1 MYDRLKSAYL
11 KKVRTEKGLKLTAVA
26 SLTHYS
32 TAYISELERGK
43 KTISND
49 NWNQLFSLLEAPTI
63 MDDSEIETKLQ
74 ELDDFCNS
82 IFMMKNEEC
91 SSYLIKI
98 EKNSNLF
105 CSSPLFINYTLSMF
119 AYYLGNYEKE
129 KAAEN
134 HILLSQYTS
143 YFSQEELYA
152 FLIYSAS
159 YYIQIDD
166 LDSALTCLNNAQN
179 LKLDIKPLSS
189 LMHYYY
195 SCHSLYQNNLLM
207 AYHHIKIAQ
216 DLFFK
221 CHNLNRY
228 YACLQIE
235 ANIYSEQKMYSLAN
249 DLYSKLLVFLKTNTE
264 INIYNAIILNYCYN
278 LIKQKDYL
286 LANEIL
292 SNCSVEFHKYPQCY
306 INNILCLYHLNI
318 NNCLEYIDS
327 LPNCDHV
334 HEYYTEFPKVIKQL
348 ILNQNAPELET
359 LLINL
364 ITNYHSGLD
373 STAKEFILT
382 QLLEYYRRTDNI
394 KKQNKTLE
402 ALVALYK
409 GEPHESL

>member
-11 KKVRTEKGLKLTAVA
+11 KKVRTEKGLKLSAVA

-49 NWNQLFSLLEAPTI
+49 NWDKLFSLLEIPTI
-63 MDDSEIETKLQ
+63 IDDSEIETKLQ
-74 ELDDFCNS
+74 ELSRFHNS
-82 IFMMKNEEC
+82 IYMMENEE
-91 SSYLIKI
+91 SLLYLNETKQYFD
-98 EKNSNLF
+98 LF
-105 CSSPLFINYTLSMF
+105 NNSPLFINYALVMF
-119 AYYLGNYEKE
+119 AYFLNNYEKE
-129 KAAEN
+129 KATEKYN
-134 HILLSQYTS
+134 LLTLYSS
-143 YFSQEELYA
+143 YFSQEENYA
-152 FLIYSAS
+152 FLIYSAC
-159 YYIQIDD
+159 YYILIDN
-166 LDSALTCLNNAQN
+166 LDSALTSLNHAQE

-195 SCHSLYQNNLLM
+195 SCHSLFQNNQLM

-235 ANIYSEQKMYSLAN
+235 ANIYSEQKMYTLAN
-249 DLYSKLLVFLKTNTE
+249 NLYQELIKTTKSNLKSPLYNTSC
-264 INIYNAIILNYCYN
+264 LSFCYN
-278 LIKQKDYL
+278 LIKQNKYMQ
-286 LANEIL
+286 AYTIL
-292 SNCSVEFHKYPQCY
+292 SNCFEGFYYFPQY
-306 INNILCLYHLNI
+306 VLNKILCLYNIDSHECLIYI
-318 NNCLEYIDS
+318 NNLDISKLTHEYILVFS
-327 LPNCDHV
+327 
-334 HEYYTEFPKVIKQL
+334 EI
-348 ILNQNAPELET
+348 IR
-359 LLINL
+359 LLINENHSNNLEEKL
-364 ITNYHSGLD
+364 IYLLNKYPKEMD